1 MSKKENFKNFVSK
14 NPDFI
19 KTVKEG
25 KVSWQK
31 MYELYDLYGE
41 DDKIWDDYRS
51 SGIIESL
58 NSFNIKGLLNSLKGI
73 NLETFQNNISSLQK
87 AVGFLE
93 DLTRENKKKTTKKKN
108 QNSALDPMERFYSD

>member
-1 MSKKENFKNFVSK
+1 MSKKDEFKNFVSK

-19 KTVKEG
+19 KVVKEG

-41 DDKIWDDYRS
+41 DNKVWDEYRS
-51 SGIIESL
+51 SKETESTSL
-58 NSFNIKGLLNSLKGI
+58 FSIKGLLNSLKSI
-73 NLETFQNNISSLQK
+73 NLETFQSNITSLQK

-93 DLTRENKKKTTKKKN
+93 DLTRENKKNTIKKKN
-108 QNSALDPMERFYSD
+108 KNSELDPMERFYSD